1 MSNNKHLAQQLRNNL
16 FADRG
21 TDLEQ
26 AFKDAYHLIDR
37 GITPRDRISAYT
49 ALHIVINTI
58 ANKLEKDSK
67 E

>member
-1 MSNNKHLAQQLRNNL
+1 MNNKHLAQQLRNSL

-37 GITPRDRISAYT
+37 GIAPRDRISAYT

-58 ANKLEKDSK
+58 ANKLTESSD

>member
-1 MSNNKHLAQQLRNNL
+1 MSNKQLAQQLRNNL

-49 ALHIVINTI
+49 ALHVVVNTI
-58 ANKLEKDSK
+58 ANKLTEETSK
-67 E
+67 

>member
-1 MSNNKHLAQQLRNNL
+1 MSNKQLAQQLRNNL

-49 ALHIVINTI
+49 ALHVLVNTI
-58 ANKLEKDSK
+58 ANKLTEGESK
-67 E
+67 

>member
-1 MSNNKHLAQQLRNNL
+1 MSNKQLAQQLRNNL

-49 ALHIVINTI
+49 ALHVLVNTI
-58 ANKLEKDSK
+58 ANKLTEETSK
-67 E
+67 